1 MASILQNRAGW
12 IGIGSALV
20 GSFLFAFVE
29 GITLKTN
36 QVMSMMEV
44 LRYNFSWIVFVF
56 CVSSVLSVIPGYLG
70 GRIIEK
76 LKKTTK
82 FSNSSIIAISATLGI
97 ISVVLISFLDLFVVL
112 AAHNYWSI
120 ENNPAFPIYVSRLI
134 EVVIIAALM
143 GSWSGYLI
151 SKS

>member
-1 MASILQNRAGW
+1 MTSILQSKAGW
-12 IGIGSALV
+12 MGFGSALI
-20 GSFLFAFVE
+20 GSFLFALVE
-29 GITLKTN
+29 GLTLKTN
-36 QVMSMMEV
+36 QVMSIAE
-44 LRYNFSWIVFVF
+44 LIRSNFSWIVFVF
-56 CVSSVLSVIPGYLG
+56 CGSSIFSVVPGYLG
-70 GRIIEK
+70 GRILER

-82 FSNSSIIAISATLGI
+82 FGNSSLIAIGAVLGI

-112 AAHNYWSI
+112 SAHNYWSI
-120 ENNPAFPIYVSRLI
+120 KNNPAFPVYVSRLI

>member
-1 MASILQNRAGW
+1 MASTSQSRAGW
-12 IGIGSALV
+12 IGIRSALI

-44 LRYNFSWIVFVF
+44 LRYNFPWIVFVF
-56 CVSSVLSVIPGYLG
+56 CVSSVLSVVPGYLG

-76 LKKTTK
+76 LKKTTN

-97 ISVVLISFLDLFVVL
+97 VSVVLISFLDLFVVL

-120 ENNPAFPIYVSRLI
+120 TNNPAFPIYVSRLI